1 MAKNWID
8 GQWVSSGDLRASF
21 DPATGQQ
28 IGTYAHA
35 SSEDVQRAF
44 AAAARCPMID
54 KANVERV
61 NRVVKEAI
69 ADGARV
75 VVRGGPGT
83 EGPLADGAFYRPTL
97 LEVDDS
103 NMRIVQHEVFGPV
116 RASPTTIVPIPN
128 WRTSPLQYQHGDRVV
143 TMTVSR

>member
-8 GQWVSSGDLRASF
+8 GQWVNSGDLRASF

-97 LEVDDS
+97 LEVGDS
-103 NMRIVQHEVFGPV
+103 NMRIVQQGV
-116 RASPTTIVPIPN
+116 RPGARLADHDRADTELADQPAAIPA
-128 WRTSPLQYQHGDRVV
+128 RRQVV
-143 TMTVSR
+143 TMIVSR